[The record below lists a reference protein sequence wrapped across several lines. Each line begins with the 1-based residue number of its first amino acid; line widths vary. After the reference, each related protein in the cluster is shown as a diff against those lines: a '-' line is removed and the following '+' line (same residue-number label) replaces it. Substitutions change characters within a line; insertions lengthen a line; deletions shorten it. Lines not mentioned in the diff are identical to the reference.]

1 MDLGL
6 TNKIA
11 IVTGGSR
18 GIGASIVANLLEEG
32 ARVANID
39 KSAPDDEFLALSKER
54 YFHLPTD
61 LCDSD
66 ACGAAVSEIVGHFGR
81 INVLV
86 NNAGVND
93 AVNLAAG
100 PAAFVDSLQRNL
112 VHYYAMVHFA
122 RDELK
127 KHSGAIVN
135 IGSKVS
141 LTGQGGT
148 SAYAAAKGG
157 INSLTREWAV
167 ALAPYSVRVNAVLP
181 AETWTPMYADWID
194 SLENGAETKAAIESL
209 IPLGRR
215 FTTADELARTVVF
228 LASDA
233 SSHTTGQI
241 LLVDGGYTHLDRKCT
256 ADGEGWGNV

>member
-6 TNKIA
+6 RNKTA
-11 IVTGGSR
+11 VVTGGSR
-18 GIGASIVANLLEEG
+18 GIGAAIVKNLLAEG
-32 ARVANID
+32 ALVANID
-39 KSAPDDEFLALSKER
+39 KAESAEEFATHSN

-61 LCDSD
+61 LCDSG
-66 ACGAAVSEIVGHFGR
+66 ACGTAVSEVVKRFDR
-81 INVLV
+81 IDVLV

-93 AVNLAAG
+93 AVNLDAG
-100 PAAFVDSLQRNL
+100 PDAFVQSLHRNL

-122 RDELK
+122 QHELK
-127 KHSGAIVN
+127 KNSGAIVN

-141 LTGQGGT
+141 LTGQGET

-167 ALAPYSVRVNAVLP
+167 ALAPFGVRVNAVLP
-181 AETWTPMYADWID
+181 AETWTPMYAQWID
-194 SLENGAETKAAIESL
+194 SLENGAATKSAIENL

-215 FTTADELARTVVF
+215 FTTADELAKSVVF
-228 LASDA
+228 LASSA

-241 LLVDGGYTHLDRKCT
+241 IAVDGGYTHLDRKCT
-256 ADGEGWGNV
+256 SDSQGWGNS